1 MYSPGGAKQSHPA
14 IVSKSLESNER
25 TASAI
30 ISLIKPIKGIFPQLR
45 GLLNA
50 RLISDN
56 LMKNN
61 SAARC
66 KHPLSRIVILFSL
79 TLNP

>member
-14 IVSKSLESNER
+14 IVSESLESNKR

-30 ISLIKPIKGIFPQLR
+30 ISPIKPIKGIFPQLR

-50 RLISDN
+50 RLISNN

-61 SAARC
+61 GAARC
-66 KHPLSRIVILFSL
+66 KHPGLYRG
-79 TLNP
+79 P